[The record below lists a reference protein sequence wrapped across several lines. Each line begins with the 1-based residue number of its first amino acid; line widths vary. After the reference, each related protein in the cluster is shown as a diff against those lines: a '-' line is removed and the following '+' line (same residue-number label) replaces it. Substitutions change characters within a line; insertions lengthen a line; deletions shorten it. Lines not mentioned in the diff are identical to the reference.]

1 VALGQSRHLREQTRT
16 TLDQFVSFIFAP
28 IFFASIGLKVNFV
41 THFDLGLTLI
51 ILALAITGKVSG
63 SALGGRLGGLPWREA
78 WGVGVGM
85 CAQGTMGIILGV
97 LALQIGLISQ
107 KVFVAL
113 VIMALLTSLASG
125 PLLQWILRLKKPR
138 HFVDYLD
145 SHGFCR
151 ELRAED
157 RQGVI
162 LQLSKLLAE
171 SRGLDSIAVRD
182 AVLAREQLMA
192 TGIGMGV
199 AVPHARIESLH
210 WPVVAVGL
218 SSVGI
223 DFDAPDGVPA
233 QIICLILTP
242 QNDDGAQLKILADIA
257 ASFRHEHLRE
267 KTLQV
272 GSYTEFLA
280 LIRSERRR

>member
-1 VALGQSRHLREQTRT
+1 
-16 TLDQFVSFIFAP
+16 
-28 IFFASIGLKVNFV
+28 
-41 THFDLGLTLI
+41 
-51 ILALAITGKVSG
+51 
-63 SALGGRLGGLPWREA
+63 
-78 WGVGVGM
+78 
-85 CAQGTMGIILGV
+85 
-97 LALQIGLISQ
+97 
-107 KVFVAL
+107 
-113 VIMALLTSLASG
+113 
-125 PLLQWILRLKKPR
+125 
-138 HFVDYLD
+138 
-145 SHGFCR
+145 
-151 ELRAED
+151 LRAED